1 MQVPVTLY
9 AEMTPNPATMKF
21 VSNRYMVV
29 DGQVYEYGLE
39 DDTENSPMAAKLL
52 NFPFISKVFIA
63 SNFVA
68 ITKTDIIEWEDVIHQ
83 LRDFLGE
90 YLNNNGVVVKVSAL
104 EMDQKEEKQET
115 VTTPK
120 RTDLEGIDATNWD
133 NSVDLYGGGGYVG
146 TTTDLTKF
154 YHHLFNNNIFESPET
169 LKLMLSS
176 NGIKGQGKTAEA
188 YKMGLWEVAT
198 PNGSGFMHNGFWGS
212 AVIHFPK
219 YNATIGLYHID
230 GFNNEVMKNA
240 FMEIVKRTD
249 KK

>member
-1 MQVPVTLY
+1 MEKTIAPHNIY
-9 AEMTPNPATMKF
+9 AESTPDPASMKF

-115 VTTPK
+115 VATPK
-120 RTDLEGIDATNWD
+120 RTDLEGIDAKIAD
-133 NSVDLYGGGGYVG
+133 ILDEYIRPAVESDGGAIDFHSFKDGKVNVVLRGACSG
-146 TTTDLTKF
+146 CPSSTM
-154 YHHLFNNNIFESPET
+154 T
-169 LKLMLSS
+169 LKAGIENMLKEMLPNQIEEVVAI
-176 NGIKGQGKTAEA
+176 NG
-188 YKMGLWEVAT
+188 
-198 PNGSGFMHNGFWGS
+198 
-212 AVIHFPK
+212 
-219 YNATIGLYHID
+219 
-230 GFNNEVMKNA
+230 
-240 FMEIVKRTD
+240 
-249 KK
+249 